1 MFLTGRAWP
10 RTVMG
15 KDNKSTLRLAVIWTP
30 KRMLCGCY
38 EYRLRPILLAVSPFR
53 PFLTSMKR
61 PPRCCGLNAMRAPS
75 VVAVPIVGRYESGEQ
90 EAEVLGKVRT
100 LLDNVM
106 AAQ

>member
-1 MFLTGRAWP
+1 
-10 RTVMG
+10 
-15 KDNKSTLRLAVIWTP
+15 
-30 KRMLCGCY
+30 
-38 EYRLRPILLAVSPFR
+38 
-53 PFLTSMKR
+53 
-61 PPRCCGLNAMRAPS
+61 MRAPS